1 VIRLELE
8 GSPTA
13 AERWAFELLVDLCR
27 LLPVDP
33 ASTGGVTARLTDA
46 APGRPDFIPGA
57 GSVQVDRAALRRV
70 VDIAGAAQ
78 EQRVSSR
85 DRHGRVPASANPLVQ
100 TGRERQ
106 LPLHETAEQF
116 FRAVRTAAGDRQ
128 MARLGSWPHGHRWA
142 AAFTH
147 DVDVVRGW
155 PLFALLRWSELLRR
169 GEFGRAASAVGS
181 AWRAIGSRPVQQG
194 VEAILALEREAGV
207 RATWFVLAGI
217 PTFGSWRR
225 GDVTYRLDA
234 PETRRLLELVL
245 SAGHEIGLHGSLET
259 RDSAQLMAEERERV
273 ARVTGKI
280 PDGVRQ
286 HFLRLDPGHTLA
298 GAARAGFR
306 YDASFGFA
314 ERNGFR
320 LGLADVIPLWQ
331 ESAGRPLPLLEVP
344 LCWMDRTLSKYQR
357 QEDPERWVDDAVELA
372 ASCRDVGGLWVG
384 LWHPNVIPALGFPGA
399 LAAFGQLLRRI
410 MDDDPYVAPLAEI
423 VTWRAARRGLR
434 GRVGEEGRVELV
446 GDRRGSWRVALEELP
461 SGQISSHPWP
471 EPARA

>member
-1 VIRLELE
+1 VIRLEIE
-8 GSPTA
+8 GAPTA

-33 ASTGGVTARLTDA
+33 AAEGGVTARLTDA
-46 APGRPDFIPGA
+46 APGQPDFTPGA
-57 GSVQVDRAALRRV
+57 GSVLVDRAALRRI

-78 EQRVSSR
+78 EQRVTTR
-85 DRHGRVPASANPLVQ
+85 DRHGRVPGSANPMVQ
-100 TGRERQ
+100 SGLERQ
-106 LPLHETAEQF
+106 LPLHQTGEQF
-116 FRAVRTAAGDRQ
+116 FRAVQAAAGDRRVV
-128 MARLGSWPHGHRWA
+128 RLGGWPDGHRWA

-147 DVDVVRGW
+147 DVDIVRGW
-155 PLFALLRWSELLRR
+155 PLFALLRWSELLRK
-169 GEFGRAASAVGS
+169 GEFERVASAIES
-181 AWRAIGSRPVQQG
+181 ACRAIGSRPVQQG
-194 VEAILALEREAGV
+194 VEAILALESEAGV

-217 PTFGSWRR
+217 PTLGGWRR

-234 PETRRLLELVL
+234 PEARRLLELIL

-259 RDSAQLMAEERERV
+259 RDSAQLMAEERERLT
-273 ARVTGKI
+273 RVTGTA

-286 HFLRLDPGHTLA
+286 HFLRLDPGHTPA

-320 LGLADVIPLWQ
+320 LGLADVIPIWQ
-331 ESAGRPLPLLEVP
+331 ESAGQPLPLLEAP
-344 LCWMDRTLSKYQR
+344 LCWMDRILSKYQG
-357 QEDPERWVDDAVELA
+357 QEDPERWVDDAMELA

-399 LAAFGQLLRRI
+399 LTAFRQLLRRI

-423 VTWRAARRGLR
+423 VCWRAARRALR
-434 GRVGEEGRVELV
+434 GRVGKEGRVELV
-446 GDRRGSWRVALEELP
+446 GDRRGGWRVVLEELP
-461 SGQISSHPWP
+461 GGRISSHSWP
-471 EPARA
+471 EPTCG